1 MSSFTCGTN
10 NFQSRHEGTCD
21 HFRTANHCNN
31 RVEINSIA
39 VSTLDDIFVTYPQ
52 FRAIWEAK
60 VTEGLASST
69 LNGLAGRLL
78 LCQGVPHFEC
88 LLIQSF
94 TASGSDDA
102 ACPSVS
108 GASMTSVI
116 QRPPISNSMKE
127 IFSLMGLGGDDDESD
142 TDIAYMTTGC
152 GGYSYRDNGS
162 DDSCSET
169 DDEETDDG
177 IILDVVDAAP
187 LRNDIKAG
195 RWVLPGLSSFRERP
209 FPIVSASDMLSC
221 NDTPRFR

>member
-1 MSSFTCGTN
+1 
-10 NFQSRHEGTCD
+10 
-21 HFRTANHCNN
+21 
-31 RVEINSIA
+31 
-39 VSTLDDIFVTYPQ
+39 
-52 FRAIWEAK
+52 
-60 VTEGLASST
+60 
-69 LNGLAGRLL
+69 
-78 LCQGVPHFEC
+78 
-88 LLIQSF
+88 
-94 TASGSDDA
+94 
-102 ACPSVS
+102 
-108 GASMTSVI
+108 
-116 QRPPISNSMKE
+116 MKE

-142 TDIAYMTTGC
+142 TDIAYMTTEC